1 MSVIADVYLVSLAL
15 LALSFI
21 LFCHLC
27 YLCWTARRILDSSDA
42 AMLAGCLANLAMA
55 CLLVARHPH
64 NWWTWVSPSAVLLS
78 YALYWIEIRKLLK
91 EKARGFS
98 KEELAFL
105 AENIVIEK
113 VSGKIAIKLIKT
125 DIERVD
131 GWVGWIWGSVGYVD
145 RGVGRAERVGRV
157 TGYVDRAACVRR
169 VDGHVSRAGSVG
181 RVYGCVGRAASVGR
195 VGAGENDS

>member
-1 MSVIADVYLVSLAL
+1 MSVTINVYLVSLAL

-55 CLLVARHPH
+55 CLLVTWHPH

-113 VSGKIAIKLIKT
+113 VNGKIIIDVIKT
-125 DIERVD
+125 DVGRVE
-131 GWVGWIWGSVGYVD
+131 GWVGWIWGSVGYVN
-145 RGVGRAERVGRV
+145 
-157 TGYVDRAACVRR
+157 GYV
-169 VDGHVSRAGSVG
+169 GRAGSV
-181 RVYGCVGRAASVGR
+181 RWVGEV
-195 VGAGENDS
+195 ENES